1 MLVAEVRNLPPTLTS
16 SYCVVNLLKEEIR
29 QKGEQ
34 QIATTELKKSHTN
47 FFLFYNDLP
56 FCLLLCITVN
66 SKPPVIVILVQ
77 CQPNSW
83 LADLELIYVF
93 FYLLVSN
100 LIL

>member
-1 MLVAEVRNLPPTLTS
+1 MLLADVRNWPPTLSS
-16 SYCVVNLLKEEIR
+16 SYCDVKLLKEEIR

-34 QIATTELKKSHTN
+34 KIATTELKKSHTI
-47 FFLFYNDLP
+47 FFLFYNDLL

-66 SKPPVIVILVQ
+66 SKPPVVVILVQ